1 MTVRE
6 MMMAEVIRK
15 FGFEVEETI
24 EFCRMVENAPE
35 NEYWDMC
42 LEVVHM
48 ALMDDNYIAICER
61 EN

>member
-6 MMMAEVIRK
+6 IMMAEVIRK

-35 NEYWDMC
+35 NEYWNMC
-42 LEVVHM
+42 LEVVYM
-48 ALMDDNYIAICER
+48 TLMDDNYIAICER